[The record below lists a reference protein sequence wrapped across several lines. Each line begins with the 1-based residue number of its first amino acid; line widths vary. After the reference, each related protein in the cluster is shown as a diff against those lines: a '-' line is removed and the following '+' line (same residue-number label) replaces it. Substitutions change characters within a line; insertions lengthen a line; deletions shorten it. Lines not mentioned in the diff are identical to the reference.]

1 METLPMEYLHE
12 PRIALASG
20 PDGLDHVR
28 IILEQAGKHLNDHGL
43 LIVEVGHNRL
53 ALEMAFPEMEFT
65 WLNTEGGDEH
75 VFLLT
80 KEQLP

>member
-1 METLPMEYLHE
+1 METLPEEYLHE

-28 IILEQAGKHLNDHGL
+28 IILEQAKAHLNENGL
-43 LIVEVGHNRL
+43 LIVEIGHNRL
-53 ALEMAFPEMEFT
+53 ELEMAFPELGFT
-65 WLNTEGGDEH
+65 WLDTDGGDEQ

-80 KEQLP
+80 KEQLA